1 MTGDSRPHPLEY
13 AALLTLEEVIR
24 IAIKVPNTGEFIVT
38 ALAALDQVRAEHGIT
53 PPPMG
58 VMENRP
64 KPKPKAPEGPS
75 TLLRGL
81 IGRLDS

>member
-1 MTGDSRPHPLEY
+1 MTEESPPHPLEY

-64 KPKPKAPEGPS
+64 KPKAPEGPS

-81 IGRLDS
+81 IGRLDQ